1 MKRSIFIVAS
11 TWMALL
17 VSPRVSLSGQSS
29 GTEVLFGIVHTRDKQ
44 PIPNVRVTI
53 SSPSGSSTVVS
64 GSAGQ
69 FTFHRLAAGMYTV
82 TVGDRAYRLKEP
94 VRVLVSESTRLN
106 LELTLKEE
114 ARPAAVRRGVL
125 SGVLRTANGSPASGI
140 VLTISGPAGS
150 HEVVTTHAGEYFL
163 RELLPGMYRI
173 HIEEQGFALDDSDG
187 IEINPGEETHLDLIL
202 TLHEIVQVVA
212 FAPKATIGAST
223 PGMSTRVV
231 EADEIDAREASSF
244 VAIMRDLPGVAVS
257 RKGGVGG
264 ETFAYIRGGAQNY
277 ALVLLDGLP
286 VNDPGGAFDFGK
298 LLPLEI
304 GRVEVT
310 RGAASSIYGG
320 ALSGVVQ
327 LSTRQAG
334 PDERK
339 LFVTGEGGGFSWNR
353 VQGGTSGRTD
363 RLDWNLGFLH
373 LQTDN
378 QVPNNA
384 FSQIGAA
391 GSLGAQLSDDT
402 SLRFIFRGE
411 SSEVGTPGPSSLIR
425 PDLDASDKE
434 GRVVMGA
441 TLRHQQG
448 ATEHILR
455 GGFSR
460 TNKLALNPE
469 DSGPIDIEPPE
480 GDAAQFRFV
489 VPDFASPDGLTNNT
503 ERYNLGYQADVER
516 GNHLFSVGGEVEKQ
530 KGEFGIDTSP
540 APTDTETPR
549 QGFGNFLARFQQFAE
564 ANVPERT
571 NVAGFIQDR
580 IILGSSMLL
589 TVGGRVERNGS
600 FGTKALPRAA
610 YAVSVGS
617 ATTLKASAGMGLKE
631 PSLEQSFGGSF
642 RIQGNPDLLPERSRT
657 LDAGIRQDFFD
668 GRFWTEGTVFYH
680 QYQDPIVLSNIDVS
694 ELGNQFSGLADLT
707 PEERQ
712 EIRRQIRAGELERF
726 ELQVDFDQFRPTYT
740 NLGKTRGQ
748 GFELSFGGSPFRALR
763 FRGDYTWLD
772 TAVLEGNNQFIEG
785 DPLPNRPHHQISVS
799 ARSELGRLTLGGTF
813 LFVGERR
820 AEADFISLALGLTT
834 NEAYSRFDFRARVAL
849 TRGLEAYV
857 VTENLFDRQYEEVL
871 GYPAL
876 GRSVRVGVSWDWNM
890 K

>member
-1 MKRSIFIVAS
+1 M
-11 TWMALL
+11 
-17 VSPRVSLSGQSS
+17 
-29 GTEVLFGIVHTRDKQ
+29 
-44 PIPNVRVTI
+44 
-53 SSPSGSSTVVS
+53 
-64 GSAGQ
+64 
-69 FTFHRLAAGMYTV
+69 
-82 TVGDRAYRLKEP
+82 
-94 VRVLVSESTRLN
+94 SESTRLN

-125 SGVLRTANGSPASGI
+125 SVVLRTANGSPASGI

-173 HIEEQGFALDDSDG
+173 HIEDQGFALDDSDG
-187 IEINPGEETHLDLIL
+187 IEINPGEET
-202 TLHEIVQVVA
+202 
-212 FAPKATIGAST
+212 K
-223 PGMSTRVV
+223 RV
-231 EADEIDAREASSF
+231 ENC
-244 VAIMRDLPGVAVS
+244 
-257 RKGGVGG
+257 GVGS

-480 GDAAQFRFV
+480 GDEAQFRFV
-489 VPDFASPDGLTNNT
+489 VPDFASPDGLTNNA
-503 ERYNLGYQADVER
+503 ERLASFVS
-516 GNHLFSVGGEVEKQ
+516 SVQ
-530 KGEFGIDTSP
+530 TISS
-540 APTDTETPR
+540 
-549 QGFGNFLARFQQFAE
+549 
-564 ANVPERT
+564 RT
-571 NVAGFIQDR
+571 NQVV
-580 IILGSSMLL
+580 
-589 TVGGRVERNGS
+589 TVS
-600 FGTKALPRAA
+600 
-610 YAVSVGS
+610 Y
-617 ATTLKASAGMGLKE
+617 
-631 PSLEQSFGGSF
+631 
-642 RIQGNPDLLPERSRT
+642 SRT
-657 LDAGIRQDFFD
+657 
-668 GRFWTEGTVFYH
+668 
-680 QYQDPIVLSNIDVS
+680 S
-694 ELGNQFSGLADLT
+694 
-707 PEERQ
+707 
-712 EIRRQIRAGELERF
+712 
-726 ELQVDFDQFRPTYT
+726 
-740 NLGKTRGQ
+740 
-748 GFELSFGGSPFRALR
+748 
-763 FRGDYTWLD
+763 
-772 TAVLEGNNQFIEG
+772 
-785 DPLPNRPHHQISVS
+785 
-799 ARSELGRLTLGGTF
+799 
-813 LFVGERR
+813 
-820 AEADFISLALGLTT
+820 
-834 NEAYSRFDFRARVAL
+834 
-849 TRGLEAYV
+849 
-857 VTENLFDRQYEEVL
+857 
-871 GYPAL
+871 
-876 GRSVRVGVSWDWNM
+876 
-890 K
+890 

>member
-1 MKRSIFIVAS
+1 MKRSILIVAS
-11 TWMALL
+11 TWIALL
-17 VSPRVSLSGQSS
+17 ISPSVYTQGG

-53 SSPSGSSTVVS
+53 SNPSGSSTVVS
-64 GSAGQ
+64 GSVGQ
-69 FTFHRLAAGMYTV
+69 FQFHQLAAGMYTV
-82 TVGDRAYRLKEP
+82 TVGDPAYRLKEP
-94 VRVLVSESTRLN
+94 VQVLVSGNTRLN
-106 LELTLKEE
+106 LNVELKEE
-114 ARPAAVRRGVL
+114 ARRAAVPRGAL
-125 SGVLRTANGSPASGI
+125 SGVLRTVDGSPALGI

-150 HEVVTTHAGEYFL
+150 YEVVTTHAGEYWL
-163 RELLPGMYRI
+163 RELLPGVYRI
-173 HIEEQGFALDDSDG
+173 QIEEQGFALDDTDG
-187 IEINPGEETHLDLIL
+187 IEINPGEETRRDLIL
-202 TLHEIVQVVA
+202 TLHEMVQVVA
-212 FAPKATIGAST
+212 FSPEATLAAST
-223 PGMSTRVV
+223 PGMSTRVL
-231 EADEIDAREASSF
+231 EAEEIDEREASSF
-244 VAIMRDLPGVAVS
+244 VAILRDLPGVAVS
-257 RKGGVGG
+257 REGGVGS
-264 ETFAYIRGGAQNY
+264 ESFAYIRGGAANH

-298 LLPLEI
+298 LLPLQI

-334 PDERK
+334 PDEKK
-339 LFVTGEGGGFSWNR
+339 LFVNGEGGGFSWNR

-363 RLDWNLGFLH
+363 KFDWNMGFIH

-384 FSQIGAA
+384 FSQFGAA

-402 SLRFIFRGE
+402 ALRFIFRGE
-411 SSEVGTPGPSSLIR
+411 SSEVGTPGPTALIR
-425 PDLDASDKE
+425 SDLDASDEE
-434 GRVVMGA
+434 GRVVVGA

-448 ATEHILR
+448 ATEHIVR

-460 TNKLALNPE
+460 TNKLSLNPE

-480 GDAAQFRFV
+480 GDASQFRFV
-489 VPDFASPDGLTNNT
+489 VRDFASPDGLANNT
-503 ERYNLGYQADVER
+503 QRYNLGYQADVER
-516 GNHLFSVGGEVEKQ
+516 GQHLFSFGGEVENQ
-530 KGEFGIDTSP
+530 RGEFGIDASP
-540 APTDTETPR
+540 APTDTETP

-571 NVAGFIQDR
+571 NVAGFLQDR

-600 FGTKALPRAA
+600 FGTKALPGAA
-610 YAVSVGS
+610 YAFSLGS
-617 ATTLKASAGMGLKE
+617 GTTLKASAGVGLKE

-642 RIQGNPDLLPERSRT
+642 RVQGNPDLLPERSRT

-680 QYQDPIVLSNIDVS
+680 QYQDQIVLGNNDVT
-694 ELGNQFSGLADLT
+694 ELANQFSGLADLT

-726 ELQVDFDQFRPTYT
+726 EFEVDFDQFRPSYT

-748 GFELSFGGSPFRALR
+748 GFELSFGSSPFRALR

-772 TAVLEGNNQFIEG
+772 TAVLEGNNQFVEG
-785 DPLPNRPHHQISVS
+785 DPLPNRPRHQISVS
-799 ARSELGRLTLGGTF
+799 AQSELGRVTLGGTF

-820 AEADFISLALGLTT
+820 AEADFVSLALGLTT
-834 NEAYSRFDFRARVAL
+834 IDGYSRFDFRSRVAL
-849 TRGLEAYV
+849 TRSLEAYV
-857 VTENLFDRQYEEVL
+857 VAENLFDRHYEEVL

-876 GRSVRVGVSWDWNM
+876 GRAVRLGVSWEWNM
-890 K
+890 Q

>member
-1 MKRSIFIVAS
+1 MKRSIFIVA
-11 TWMALL
+11 LL
-17 VSPRVSLSGQSS
+17 IAPNVYAQG
-29 GTEVLFGIVHTRDKQ
+29 GGAEVLFGIVHTGANQ

-53 SSPSGSSTVVS
+53 SNASGSSTVVS

-69 FTFHRLAAGMYTV
+69 FQFRRIAPGTYSV
-82 TVGDRAYRLKEP
+82 TVSDPAYRLKEP
-94 VRVLVSESTRLN
+94 VRVLVSDSTRLN

-114 ARPAAVRRGVL
+114 ARPAPVRRGVL
-125 SGVLRTANGSPASGI
+125 SGVLRTVDRSPASGI

-150 HEVVTTHAGEYFL
+150 DEVVTTRAGEYRL
-163 RELLPGMYRI
+163 GELLPGMYRI
-173 HIEEQGFALDDSDG
+173 HIEEQGFAVDDTDG
-187 IEINPGEETHLDLIL
+187 IVINPGEETHLDLSL

-212 FAPKATIGAST
+212 FSPDATLAAST

-231 EADEIDAREASSF
+231 EAEEIAEREASSF

-257 RKGGVGG
+257 RKGGVGS
-264 ETFAYIRGGAQNY
+264 ETFAYIRGGASNY

-339 LFVTGEGGGFSWNR
+339 FFVSGEGGGFSWNR
-353 VQGGTSGRTD
+353 IQGGTSGRTD
-363 RLDWNLGFLH
+363 TLDWNLGLIQ

-391 GSLGAQLSDDT
+391 GSLGAQLSDAT

-425 PDLDASDKE
+425 PDLDASDE
-434 GRVVMGA
+434 EDRVVVGA

-448 ATEHILR
+448 TTEHILR

-480 GDAAQFRFV
+480 GDASQFRFV
-489 VPDFASPDGLTNNT
+489 VADFASPDGLVNNT
-503 ERYNLGYQADVER
+503 QRYNLGYQADVER
-516 GNHLFSVGGEVEKQ
+516 GKHLFSLGGEVENQ
-530 KGEFGIDTSP
+530 RGEFGIDASP
-540 APTDTETPR
+540 APTDGETAE
-549 QGFGNFLARFQQFAE
+549 GFGNFLARFQQFAE

-571 NVAGFIQDR
+571 NVAGFLQDR
-580 IILGSSMLL
+580 IIVGSSMLV

-610 YAVSVGS
+610 FAFSLGS
-617 ATTLKASAGMGLKE
+617 GTTIKASAGMGLKE
-631 PSLEQSFGGSF
+631 PSLEQSFGGNF

-657 LDAGIRQDFFD
+657 LDAGIRKDFFD

-680 QYQDPIVLSNIDVS
+680 QYLDQIVLGNIDVS
-694 ELGNQFSGLADLT
+694 ELANQFSGLADLT
-707 PEERQ
+707 AEQRQ
-712 EIRRQIRAGELERF
+712 EIRRQIRAGERDRLDF
-726 ELQVDFDQFRPTYT
+726 QVDFDQFRPSYT

-748 GFELSFGGSPFRALR
+748 GFELSFGASPFRALR

-772 TAVLEGNNQFIEG
+772 TSVLEGNTQFVEG
-785 DPLPNRPHHQISVS
+785 DPLPNRPRHQVS
-799 ARSELGRLTLGGTF
+799 LSAQSELGRVTLGGTF
-813 LFVGERR
+813 LFASERR
-820 AEADFISLALGLTT
+820 AEADFVSLALGLTT
-834 NEAYSRFDFRARVAL
+834 IEAYSRFDFRSRVAL

-857 VTENLFDRQYEEVL
+857 AAENLFDRQYEEVL

-876 GRSVRVGVSWDWNM
+876 GRSVRVGISWEWNM
-890 K
+890 R